1 LNGAGKTTC
10 LRILTGFIMPTGG
23 DCYIDGIN
31 VFDRPRDAKARIG
44 YLPEQPP
51 LYQELTVQDYLQ
63 FVARMRGGVEDFEQ
77 EFLRVTKLT
86 WLEPARRSLI
96 RHLSLGYRKRVGI
109 AQALIGSP
117 PVLIFDEPI
126 SGLDPIQIVEI
137 RNLIRSLA
145 EQYTILISSH
155 NLSEVS
161 KTCDRVLIIHR
172 GQMAGDLSG
181 DEMHAN
187 LEDRFLELTAAPVT
201 EVGQ

>member
-1 LNGAGKTTC
+1 MIRVENLTKYYNSFEALRGIDFNIPTGQVAGLLGLNGAGKTTC

-86 WLEPARRSLI
+86 WL
-96 RHLSLGYRKRVGI
+96 
-109 AQALIGSP
+109 
-117 PVLIFDEPI
+117 
-126 SGLDPIQIVEI
+126 
-137 RNLIRSLA
+137 
-145 EQYTILISSH
+145 
-155 NLSEVS
+155 
-161 KTCDRVLIIHR
+161 
-172 GQMAGDLSG
+172 
-181 DEMHAN
+181 
-187 LEDRFLELTAAPVT
+187 
-201 EVGQ
+201 